1 MTKYK
6 LQIKYNSLI
15 IKYLHIFLGIL
26 LFASACGSA
35 DSDSKAQGKALAKVK
50 EIVLY
55 ERDLLGLVPMGA
67 SPADSAEIVSRYIN
81 AWIRKQ
87 LLLAKAKTEVKID
100 EAEIERKLL
109 DYRYDLIA
117 FAFEKAYIQKNLD
130 TKVSEAEIKKYY
142 QENPA
147 NFELKQNIVKANLI
161 KVSTNLP
168 EKDSLKFFLQTKNPK
183 LKEFCVKYAEQ
194 YALNDTTWLDLETL
208 IKNTPFRQITNK
220 IDFLQQNTFAET
232 TEGKSIYYLAIR
244 EFKISNQTSPL
255 EFVRNRIVNML
266 INQRKVQLAKDLEKK
281 IFEEAKNNKE
291 FAIFK

>member
-1 MTKYK
+1 
-6 LQIKYNSLI
+6 
-15 IKYLHIFLGIL
+15 LGSL
-26 LFASACGSA
+26 LFVSACGSA
-35 DSDSKAQGKALAKVK
+35 DSDSKSKGKALAKVK
-50 EIVLY
+50 TVLLY

-67 SPADSAEIVSRYIN
+67 PKADSAEIVNRYIN

-87 LLLAKAKTEVKID
+87 LLLAKAQSEVKID

-130 TKVSEAEIKKYY
+130 SKVTEAEIKQYY

-147 NFELKQNIVKANLI
+147 NFELKQNIVKANLVKI
-161 KVSTNLP
+161 SANLP
-168 EKDSLKFFLQTKNPK
+168 EKDSIKFFLQTKNPR

-194 YALNDTTWLDLETL
+194 YALNDTTWLDLETV

-232 TEGKSIYYLAIR
+232 NDGKSIYYLSIR

-255 EFVRNRIVNML
+255 EFVRHRIVNML

-281 IFEEAKNNKE
+281 IYEEAKNNQD